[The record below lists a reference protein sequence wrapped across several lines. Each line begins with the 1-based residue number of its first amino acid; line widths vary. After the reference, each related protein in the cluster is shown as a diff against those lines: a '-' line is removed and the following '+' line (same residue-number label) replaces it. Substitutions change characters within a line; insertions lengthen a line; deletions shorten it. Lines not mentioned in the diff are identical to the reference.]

1 MKSTIIV
8 YDSKSKMEV
17 GTKQMISAG
26 WNVESVTVLPGS
38 YRFVKTCLLGILFLP
53 LALLGKDGDQYS
65 VKFTNDDDSASIPV
79 APAPIVKDYSDTR
92 GKSIMFVLMVIAISV
107 VLFLFFSS
115 LG

>member
-1 MKSTIIV
+1 
-8 YDSKSKMEV
+8 MEA

-38 YRFVKTCLLGILFLP
+38 YKFVKTCLLGILFLP

-65 VKFTNDDDSASIPV
+65 VKFTTDDDSVSIPV
-79 APAPIVKDYSDTR
+79 APAPIVKDYIDRR
-92 GKSIMFVLMVIAISV
+92 GRSIMFVLMVIAISV

>member
-1 MKSTIIV
+1 
-8 YDSKSKMEV
+8 MEA

-38 YRFVKTCLLGILFLP
+38 YKFVKTCLLGILFLP

-65 VKFTNDDDSASIPV
+65 VKFTTDDDSVSIPV
-79 APAPIVKDYSDTR
+79 APAPIVKDYSDRR
-92 GKSIMFVLMVIAISV
+92 GRSIMFVLMVIAISV

>member
-8 YDSKSKMEV
+8 YDSKSKMEA

-26 WNVESVTVLPGS
+26 WNVEYVTVLPGS

-53 LALLGKDGDQYS
+53 LALLGKDRDQYS
-65 VKFTNDDDSASIPV
+65 VKFTTNNDSASRPV
-79 APAPIVKDYSDTR
+79 APTPIVKDYSDKR
-92 GKSIMFVLMVIAISV
+92 GKSIMFVLMVIAIYV